1 MSQRDELVKEQV
13 AFLSRAPEQLHALRG
28 RELYDTLAELDLTHG
43 QYFRALDTTLD
54 EYCAREFGA
63 DLKRITVERFFHSD
77 PSAKWLF
84 PEVVREAVITGMRQ
98 KPRYPEL
105 IARDECVSGSVY
117 DVPYVNEDP
126 AEEELRQVAEGAAIP
141 ESTIRYGDRV
151 VRLDKKG
158 RGVIASYEVIRR
170 MSVDM
175 LRIHLRRMG
184 ERLGRNLDARLAYV
198 LAYGDS
204 SGATA
209 PETMDAEAAGT
220 WSYRDLVN
228 GYLQLSLTNHFTP
241 THILAGP
248 QAATAILLMEEMSN
262 VLLFDFAKTGALP
275 TPLGM
280 KLVPMPDQPEDRL
293 TILDA
298 GYAAQKLTEQD
309 LLLENDK
316 LIHQQWDRAY
326 LTVVTDF
333 AIVYERARVVISNA
347 L

>member
-1 MSQRDELVKEQV
+1 MSQRDELVREQV
-13 AFLSRAPEQLHALRG
+13 AFLSRDKEQLGALKG
-28 RELYDTLAELDLTHG
+28 RALYETLTGLDLTHG
-43 QYFRALDTTLD
+43 HYFRALGTTLGD
-54 EYCAREFGA
+54 YCAKEFGV
-63 DLKRITVERFFHSD
+63 DLRRITVERFFHSD
-77 PSAKWLF
+77 PDAKWLF
-84 PEVVREAVITGMRQ
+84 PEVVREAVVEGMRR

-105 IARDECVSGSVY
+105 IMRDERVSGSVY

-126 AEEELRQVAEGAAIP
+126 GEEELRQVAEGAAIP

-151 VRLDKKG
+151 VRLDKRG

-175 LRIHLRRMG
+175 LRVHLRRMG

-198 LAYGDS
+198 LAYGDD

-209 PETMDAEAAGT
+209 PDVMDADESGA
-220 WSYRDLVN
+220 WNYIDLIN
-228 GYLQLSLTNHFTP
+228 GYLRLSLIHHFTP
-241 THILAGP
+241 THILACP
-248 QAATAILLMEEMSN
+248 QATTAILLMDHLPN
-262 VLLFDFAKTGALP
+262 LLLFDFAKTGHLP

-280 KLVPMPDQPEDRL
+280 KLVPMPDHPEDRI
-293 TILDA
+293 TIMDA
-298 GYAAQKLTEQD
+298 GYAVQKLTEQD
-309 LLLENDK
+309 VLLENDK

-347 L
+347 A

>member
-1 MSQRDELVKEQV
+1 MD
-13 AFLSRAPEQLHALRG
+13 LR
-28 RELYDTLAELDLTHG
+28 
-43 QYFRALDTTLD
+43 
-54 EYCAREFGA
+54 
-63 DLKRITVERFFHSD
+63 RISVERFFHSD

-84 PEVVREAVITGMRQ
+84 PEVVREAVVSGLRQ

-105 IARDECVSGSVY
+105 IARDERISGSVY

-175 LRIHLRRMG
+175 LRVHLRRMG
-184 ERLGRNLDARLAYV
+184 ERLGRNLDARLAHV
-198 LAYGDS
+198 LAYGDG
-204 SGATA
+204 SGMTA
-209 PETMDAEAAGT
+209 PETVSAETTGNGATATWSAGT
-220 WSYRDLVN
+220 CACRWSTTSRRPTSWPGRRHPRRSSRGSPVQRAALRLREDGQTAHAARDEL
-228 GYLQLSLTNHFTP
+228 GAHARP
-241 THILAGP
+241 ARGP
-248 QAATAILLMEEMSN
+248 HHHPGRGLC
-262 VLLFDFAKTGALP
+262 G
-275 TPLGM
+275 
-280 KLVPMPDQPEDRL
+280 PE
-293 TILDA
+293 T
-298 GYAAQKLTEQD
+298 TEQE

-333 AIVYERARVVISNA
+333 AILYERARVVLERA
-347 L
+347 